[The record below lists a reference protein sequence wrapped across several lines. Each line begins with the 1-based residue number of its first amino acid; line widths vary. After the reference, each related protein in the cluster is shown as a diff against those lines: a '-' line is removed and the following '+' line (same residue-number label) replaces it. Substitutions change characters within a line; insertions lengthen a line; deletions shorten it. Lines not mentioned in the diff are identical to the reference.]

1 MFKASKVMTRSLIT
15 VRENTSLREAMNI
28 LVDNNIAG
36 LPVVTEDMRLIG
48 MVSEKDML
56 SLLYKPQPNKTK
68 FVSEVMTRD
77 VVHFN
82 ESDDLFDI
90 CECLIENNFRRVP
103 ILTEG
108 KLTGIISRRDIIK
121 FIIKLRNKSG
131 RPL

>member
-1 MFKASKVMTRSLIT
+1 MFKASKIMTRSLVT
-15 VRENTSLREAMNI
+15 VRENTSIQEAMNI

-36 LPVVTEDMRLIG
+36 LPVVTEDMRLLGI
-48 MVSEKDML
+48 VSEKDML
-56 SLLYKPQPNKTK
+56 SLLYKPQSKKPKL
-68 FVSEVMTRD
+68 VSEVMTRD

-90 CECLIENNFRRVP
+90 CECLIENKFRRVP
-103 ILTEG
+103 ILAEG
-108 KLTGIISRRDIIK
+108 KLAGIISRRDIIK